1 MMVTVTVHLHSV
13 NRKLVEVELGYKPSR
28 PTLATRFFWQSLY
41 FLKIL
46 QPSQAKLLKEVITQY
61 LEEGI
66 TRIQR
71 PEPVENTSHANH
83 NPLSLGYSV
92 TSIRTL
98 SLKCLSLAS

>member
-1 MMVTVTVHLHSV
+1 MMVTVTGHLHSV
-13 NRKLVEVELGYKPSR
+13 SRKLVEVELGYKPSR

-46 QPSQAKLLKEVITQY
+46 QPSQAKLLKEVMTQY

-66 TRIQR
+66 RRIQI
-71 PEPVENTSHANH
+71 PEPVENTSHFNT
-83 NPLSLGYSV
+83 LSLGYSV

-98 SLKCLSLAS
+98 SLKCPSLAS